1 MPVYELNDQLVFP
14 PPDKADPDGL
24 LAFGG
29 DLDPDRLL
37 IAYRMGIFPWFN
49 PGDPILWWSPDPR
62 MVLYPSHLHVSKDM
76 RRILRKGL
84 FSISY
89 DTNFNAVINACKDIQ
104 RKDQSG
110 TWITDEMAR
119 AYEELHKRGYAHSVE
134 VWQNG
139 ELVGGLYGVSL
150 GACFFGE
157 SMFSQVSNASK
168 TGFITFV
175 QDLARNGFQ
184 MIDCQVYTDHL
195 ARLGAE
201 EIPRNR
207 FLEELQHGLQ
217 AKTIKGKWNEKL
229 YRQEDK
235 SD

>member
-1 MPVYELNDQLVFP
+1 MPIYELNDQLVFP
-14 PPDKADPDGL
+14 PPEKADPDGL

-76 RRILRKGL
+76 RRILRKGQ

-89 DTNFNAVINACKDIQ
+89 DNDFRAVITACKDTP

-110 TWITDEMAR
+110 TWITDEMQK

-134 VWQNG
+134 VWQEG

-150 GACFFGE
+150 GGCFFGE
-157 SMFSQVSNASK
+157 SMFSKVSNASK
-168 TGFITFV
+168 TGLITFV
-175 QDLARNGFQ
+175 RDLVKNGFQ

-195 ARLGAE
+195 ASLGAE
-201 EIPRNR
+201 
-207 FLEELQHGLQ
+207 
-217 AKTIKGKWNEKL
+217 
-229 YRQEDK
+229 
-235 SD
+235 